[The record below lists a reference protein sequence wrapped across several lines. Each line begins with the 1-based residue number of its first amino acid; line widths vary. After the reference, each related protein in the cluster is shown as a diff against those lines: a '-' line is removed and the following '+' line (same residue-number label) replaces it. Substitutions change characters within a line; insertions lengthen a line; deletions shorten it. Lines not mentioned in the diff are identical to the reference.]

1 MHCGFERPRALQGVK
16 AHHACVSNPEPSHAF
31 FVARDDFASTLDVCT
46 VGRAFRWRSRGAGRA
61 ACGTAALGR
70 CAFETASEAT
80 AESAVRASC
89 TSGFTQSATGSARGE
104 AIACSAADGAGD
116 AAVAS
121 VVATIA
127 GVTDERIVGVVVAVD
142 PFVGTTADVA
152 PTLDV
157 AKAASSAERASPAGG
172 NEGRSSV
179 QAPQPSASRPSKAS
193 ETAALT

>member
-1 MHCGFERPRALQGVK
+1 MQGVK

-31 FVARDDFASTLDVCT
+31 FVAGDDFAATLDVCT

-89 TSGFTQSATGSARGE
+89 TSGFTQSATGSARGD

-127 GVTDERIVGVVVAVD
+127 GVAGEWIVGTVGV
-142 PFVGTTADVA
+142 VGTTADVA
-152 PTLDV
+152 PTREV
-157 AKAASSAERASPAGG
+157 AKAASSAERASPAGD

-179 QAPQPSASRPSKAS
+179 QAPQPSASRPSNAS